1 MYVLKE
7 SNDIFQD
14 ILLPFSVRQNERFF
28 YQIIGV
34 PDNET
39 EYYNNLYQLECN
51 LSQLNPT
58 AYYRYNLTIENGNMT
73 NLVETIRNSFKFKD
87 ITQKDFIFTKCF
99 DSCGVT
105 SKISSNLV
113 KDWKKAF
120 CSICNKWYD
129 ETSKKK
135 TITFDMLISFGVKM
149 SSWLSKISNMVC
161 HCINN
166 MEIPKTIFY
175 GCEKEHEIY
184 FMELLFNLGFDVLYI
199 NTKEIQNL
207 ICKNKIDSIS
217 KKIEYEKKS
226 ELPKFPTK
234 ERVVSY
240 ETNALKAQNEVNDLY
255 YDGESSL
262 KPWQLQECST
272 RNIPLKTTYEE
283 LLTLWTVESNMRP
296 QFKVQNKTVYIPN
309 LCCKINGVENDIK
322 DFIKK
327 IEDFNVDNCLI
338 FENSSLFTI
347 LDQEKNNYNFLNW
360 EGEEQFKENLMKDL
374 INEVLQA
381 NIINMVDNNGEFY
394 VEQLKNKRCYHY
406 GYLSNMVQTRI
417 LDMIKSKYYSVIENN
432 QNQKEL
438 VFYITILLN
447 LDKRILN
454 LMQNFDY
461 GYDIPKII
469 LYHSNEFVYKEQ
481 DEIILKALNEIG
493 FDILAIT
500 PTRYCDIDNIFP
512 NEILNIF
519 SLEKSSMNLKSPFR
533 NNKIQKKKGLF
544 ERIF

>member
-1 MYVLKE
+1 MYILKE

-39 EYYNNLYQLECN
+39 EYYNNLYQLEYN
-51 LSQLNPT
+51 LKQLNPVS
-58 AYYRYNLTIENGNMT
+58 YYRYDLTIENGNMT
-73 NLVETIRNSFKFKD
+73 NLIETIRNSFKFKD
-87 ITQKDFIFTKCF
+87 ITQKDFVFAKCF

-105 SKISSNLV
+105 SEISSNLV
-113 KDWKKAF
+113 KNWRKAF
-120 CSICNKWYD
+120 CSISNKWYD

-240 ETNALKAQNEVNDLY
+240 ETNALKAQNEINELY
-255 YDGESSL
+255 YDGQTAL
-262 KPWQLQECST
+262 KPWQLQKCST
-272 RNIPLKTTYEE
+272 RNIPLKITYDE
-283 LLTLWTVESNMRP
+283 LFSLWNVESNMRP
-296 QFKVQNKTVYIPN
+296 QFKVQNNVVYIPN
-309 LCCKINGVENDIK
+309 LCCKISGVEDNIK
-322 DFIKK
+322 EFAKK
-327 IEDFNVDNCLI
+327 VNELGKVDNCLI
-338 FENSSLFTI
+338 FEDRPLLCMSQHVY
-347 LDQEKNNYNFLNW
+347 DYEKN
-360 EGEEQFKENLMKDL
+360 L
-374 INEVLQA
+374 ILQS
-381 NIINMVDNNGEFY
+381 NIRDMIDDNG
-394 VEQLKNKRCYHY
+394 QLDRTKMRNAECYHY
-406 GYLSNMVQTRI
+406 GFLNIHTQNRL
-417 LDMIKSKYYSVIENN
+417 LDIIESVIKSGLEQNRQNALIE
-432 QNQKEL
+432 
-438 VFYITILLN
+438 ILAVLMN
-447 LDKRILN
+447 IDKNILN
-454 LMQNFDY
+454 LLQNFDY
-461 GYDIPKII
+461 AFKIPKII
-469 LYHSNEFVYKEQ
+469 LYHSNSSTISNNTK
-481 DEIILKALNEIG
+481 IILKTLNRIG
-493 FDILAIT
+493 FDILAVT
-500 PTRYCDIDNIFP
+500 PTRYCDIDDMFD
-512 NEILNIF
+512 EDVLNIF
-519 SLEKSSMNLKSPFR
+519 QLGNSAMNLRSPFKE
-533 NNKIQKKKGLF
+533 NKVQEKKSWF